1 MFKPKYP
8 TPDTYTATTHA
19 VVPAPQQNKTPAPRP
34 ATTPATHTSAVL
46 ELVKNKPLAVA
57 AGVVVGGAVLT
68 SMFLAIAITAGSLAL
83 LAVVIRSL
91 MNNHR

>member
-8 TPDTYTATTHA
+8 APDVYTPPTHA
-19 VVPAPQQNKTPAPRP
+19 TAPAARQESAPVPRP
-34 ATTPATHTSAVL
+34 AAAPATHTSAVL
-46 ELVKNKPLAVA
+46 DLVKSKPLAVV
-57 AGVVVGGAVLT
+57 AGVLVGGAVLT

-91 MNNHR
+91 MNNQR

>member
-8 TPDTYTATTHA
+8 TPDTYTATTQA
-19 VVPAPQQNKTPAPRP
+19 VVKQQSETPALRP
-34 ATTPATHTSAVL
+34 TAAPVTHTSAVL
-46 ELVKNKPLAVA
+46 ELVKSKPLAVVGGA
-57 AGVVVGGAVLT
+57 VVTGAVLT

-91 MNNHR
+91 MNNQR

>member
-8 TPDTYTATTHA
+8 TPDAYTPPTHA
-19 VVPAPQQNKTPAPRP
+19 TVPAARQESAPVTRP
-34 ATTPATHTSAVL
+34 TTAPVAHTSAVL
-46 ELVKNKPLAVA
+46 DLVKSKPLAVG
-57 AGVVVGGAVLT
+57 AGVLVGGAVLT

-91 MNNHR
+91 MNNQR